1 MTDLREALT
10 REAERFH
17 PIPDLD
23 DVLDRSDRRRRRRRR
38 RTGLGIA
45 VAIAALVAAVV
56 AGSVVG
62 TGRPSA
68 DRDVVT
74 GPPAVTVIT
83 GPPPG
88 LEIAGGALL
97 HGTLERRD
105 PSAASGAQTVVV
117 RAEDGSLAHHSAV
130 VTWPADLDT
139 TGTPVD
145 VNGLP
150 GWAGDGIVTW
160 NVNGKGGRVRGDLG
174 ADALLAI
181 ARATTV
187 DPTTQ
192 QPDVPEP
199 PPGLHVVARGPAA
212 TPVQREARY
221 GSAALGEGEALGAGL
236 ALAVSAT
243 GGAIEDYLLGH
254 HAPTEVFVQGHR
266 AAWYDPDFTEPSPPL
281 LLGGNGTLVWET
293 SPGVLVA
300 VGYSGSSSSPA
311 AVAALTRLG
320 ERVQILDE
328 AAWEAGV
335 PQVVP
340 AR

>member
-10 REAERFH
+10 REAERLH
-17 PIPDLD
+17 PTLDLD
-23 DVLDRSDRRRRRRRR
+23 DVLDRSRRRQRRHRRRLA
-38 RTGLGIA
+38 GLGIA
-45 VAIAALVAAVV
+45 VAIALLALGTAVW
-56 AGSVVG
+56 A
-62 TGRPSA
+62 GRPSP

-74 GPPAVTVIT
+74 GPPPATAVPAT
-83 GPPPG
+83 PPG
-88 LEIAGGALL
+88 VEIAGGDLL

-105 PSAASGAQTVVV
+105 PTAADGAQTVVV
-117 RAEDGSLAHHSAV
+117 RAADGSLAHHSAV
-130 VTWPADLDT
+130 VTWPADAEA
-139 TGTPVD
+139 TGTPV
-145 VNGLP
+145 VINGQP
-150 GWAGDGIVTW
+150 GHAADGVVTW
-160 NVNGKGGRVRGDLG
+160 SVDGKVGRVRGDLG
-174 ADALLAI
+174 ADALIAI

-192 QPDVPEP
+192 QPDVPGP
-199 PPGLHVVARGPAA
+199 PPGLHVVARGPAG

-221 GSAALGEGEALGAGL
+221 GSVPLGEGDALGAGL

-243 GGAIEDYLLGH
+243 GGAIEDYLLEH
-254 HAPTEVFVQGHR
+254 HAPTDVFVQGHR
-266 AAWYDPDFTEPSPPL
+266 AAWYDPDFTAPSPPL
-281 LLGGNGTLVWET
+281 LLGGNGTLVWEN

-320 ERVQILDE
+320 ERVRIVDE
-328 AAWEAGV
+328 TAWVAGD